1 MIDKDMTSLILKLI
15 HQLAVLNPYA
25 IFISSH
31 SYLPAATGS
40 HEGRR
45 SLNILYY
52 LFLCPLYSSIRLRQ
66 ATPTLLLLLLLQ
78 LLISTCNLQR
88 TVLLPLCVRV
98 RVIARIP

>member
-1 MIDKDMTSLILKLI
+1 MTSLILKLI
-15 HQLAVLNPYA
+15 YQLAVLNPYA

-52 LFLCPLYSSIRLRQ
+52 LLLCPLYSSIRLRQ
-66 ATPTLLLLLLLQ
+66 ATPTLLLLLQ